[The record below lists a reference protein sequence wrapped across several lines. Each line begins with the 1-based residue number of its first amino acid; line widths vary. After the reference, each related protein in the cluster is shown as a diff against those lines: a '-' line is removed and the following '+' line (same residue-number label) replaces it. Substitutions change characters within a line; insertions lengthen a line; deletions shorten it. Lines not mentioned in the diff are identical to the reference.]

1 MSAPISPL
9 SLLLAVGSLCGVAA
23 ANDVVTSFEFTD
35 LSGQFTLGTPPNQA
49 TFTNGQAKSVM
60 MFGLYHTGFNSWM
73 VDEGDLGVVT
83 FSTPAESVDF
93 WFRDQL
99 FVGSTLTVLDVNGNA
114 IDTIVG
120 SAVWQH
126 VVEGSAAIPVGSIT
140 LQNVVGN
147 GYAVIDDFTYC
158 ALPPLGNQYCGPGVP
173 NSSGASAVI
182 TADGSKSVV
191 VNDVTLTAAQ
201 LPVGQFGFFLTS
213 QTQGFFNP
221 PGSNGFICLGGAIGR
236 FNQPQNIGQGPTFS
250 IQVDLTAVPRPT
262 GPVAVQPGDTWNF
275 QAWYRDVGNT
285 NNFTDAVSVT
295 FQ

>member
-1 MSAPISPL
+1 MSAPISPV

-60 MFGLYHTGFNSWM
+60 MFGLYHAGFNSWM

-126 VVEGSAAIPVGSIT
+126 VVEGSAANPVGSIT

-158 ALPPLGNQYCGPGVP
+158 ALPPLGNQYCGPAIPNTTGLPGVM
-173 NSSGASAVI
+173 SA
-182 TADGSKSVV
+182 TGSPVAAN
-191 VNDVTLTAAQ
+191 NDVTLTAGQ
-201 LPVGQFGFFLTS
+201 LPPGQFGYFLTS
-213 QTQGFFNP
+213 QTQGFFMP
-221 PGSNGFICLGGAIGR
+221 PGSSGFICLGGSIGR

-250 IQVDLTAVPRPT
+250 LQIDLTAVLQPT
-262 GPVAVQPGDTWNF
+262 GPVAVLPGETWNF
-275 QAWYRDVGNT
+275 QAWYRDIGNT
-285 NNFTDAVSVT
+285 NNFTDGLSIL